1 MVENQPLY
9 VEGLDDSEK
18 GSKACYVGAVL
29 YIVSCFLSVAYWV
42 YYEKTQTRSF
52 GLNQESL
59 GNKYGSI
66 GN

>member
-1 MVENQPLY
+1 MLQVLTC
-9 VEGLDDSEK
+9 VLLCD
-18 GSKACYVGAVL
+18 AAAVL